1 MALAATAR
9 LLPTYHLSG
18 NRMTPLHGSTIAF
31 IGSGAMGEAI
41 IKGLLTRQL
50 ITADHII
57 GSDPVAARREFMAK
71 SYQIQT
77 TDDNAQAVQQADIV
91 VMSIKPQALT
101 TVASTLQG
109 SLKANALILSIMA
122 GISLKTMQ
130 DAFKHARIVR
140 AMPNTPA
147 QVNMGVTAWIATAAV
162 DATQR
167 EQTALMLGALGEQIP
182 VDKEDFIDM
191 QTGLGGSGP
200 GFVFLIIEA
209 MIDAGVQMGFSRPDA
224 QKIVLQTIAGS
235 VELVRETGKH
245 PAELRN
251 LVTSAGGTTAA
262 GLYELEKGGI
272 RTTVTN
278 AVLAAYHRSQELG
291 RLSEK

>member
-1 MALAATAR
+1 
-9 LLPTYHLSG
+9 
-18 NRMTPLHGSTIAF
+18 MTSLHGNTIAF

-41 IKGLLTRQL
+41 IKGLLTREL

-57 GSDPVAARREFMAK
+57 GSDPVAARRTFMATT
-71 SYQIQT
+71 YQIQT
-77 TDDNAQAVQQADIV
+77 TDDNAQAVQQADLV

-109 SLKANALILSIMA
+109 KFKSDALLLSIMA
-122 GISLKTMQ
+122 GVSLKTLQ
-130 DAFKHARIVR
+130 GAFNHTRIVR

-147 QVNMGVTAWIATAAV
+147 QVNLGVTAWIATDAV
-162 DATQR
+162 NAIQR

-182 VDKEDFIDM
+182 VEKEDFIDM

-209 MIDAGVQMGFSRPDA
+209 MIDAGVQMGFSRVDA

-235 VELVRETGKH
+235 VALVKETGKH

-272 RTTVTN
+272 RTTITN

>member
-1 MALAATAR
+1 
-9 LLPTYHLSG
+9 
-18 NRMTPLHGSTIAF
+18 MTSLHETTIAF
-31 IGSGAMGEAI
+31 IGSGAMGEAM
-41 IKGLLTRQL
+41 IKGLLTRELVAANQ
-50 ITADHII
+50 II
-57 GSDPVAARREFMAK
+57 GSDPVAARREFI
-71 SYQIQT
+71 SRTYQVQS
-77 TDDNAQAVQQADIV
+77 TDDNVWAVQQADIV
-91 VMSIKPQALT
+91 VMSVKPQALT
-101 TVASTLQG
+101 AVAATVQG
-109 SLKANALILSIMA
+109 ALKPSAFVLSIMA
-122 GISLKTMQ
+122 GVSLKTLQ
-130 DAFKHARIVR
+130 NALQHDRIVR

-162 DATQR
+162 DAMQR

-209 MIDAGVQMGFSRPDA
+209 MIDAGVQMGFSRADA
-224 QKIVLQTIAGS
+224 QTIVLQTIAGS
-235 VELVRETGKH
+235 VALVKETGKH

-262 GLYELEKGGI
+262 GIYALEKGGL
-272 RTTVTN
+272 RTTLTD
-278 AVLAAYHRSQELG
+278 AILAAYHRSQELG

>member
-1 MALAATAR
+1 
-9 LLPTYHLSG
+9 
-18 NRMTPLHGSTIAF
+18 MTSLHENTIAF

-41 IKGLLTRQL
+41 IKGLLSREL
-50 ITADHII
+50 IGADHII
-57 GSDPVAARREFMAK
+57 GSDPVAARRDYIAQ
-71 SYQIQT
+71 SYGVQT
-77 TDDNAQAVQQADIV
+77 TDDNVQAVRAADLV
-91 VMSIKPQALT
+91 VMSIKPQALA
-101 TVASTLQG
+101 TVAATLQG
-109 SLKANALILSIMA
+109 ALKPTALVLSIMA
-122 GISLKTMQ
+122 GISLKTLQ
-130 DAFKHARIVR
+130 SAFGHDRIVR

-147 QVNMGVTAWIATAAV
+147 QVNMGVTAWIATPAV

-167 EQTALMLGALGEQIP
+167 QQTALLLGALGEQIP
-182 VDKEDFIDM
+182 VDKEEYIDM

-235 VELVRETGKH
+235 VALVKETGKH

-262 GLYELEKGGI
+262 GIYELEKGGL
-272 RTTVTN
+272 RTTLTN
-278 AVLAAYHRSQELG
+278 AILAAYQRSQELG